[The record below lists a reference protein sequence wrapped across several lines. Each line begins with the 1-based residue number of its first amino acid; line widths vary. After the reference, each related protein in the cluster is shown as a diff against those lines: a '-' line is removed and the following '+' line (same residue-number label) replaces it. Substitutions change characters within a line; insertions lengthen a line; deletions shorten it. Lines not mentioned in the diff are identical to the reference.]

1 MTTIASPSVCSR
13 VADLAA
19 TRIAL
24 WQEGYLTGDS
34 AAVADLA
41 RLRRGAGSHAAE
53 TPDLR
58 SLVDTGPREPSAR
71 RRTSDRIRDEF
82 GPGVIR
88 PTTLLRV
95 GGPVQPPPTVRA
107 ARIHAPDDHDEGDLA
122 VSGPE
127 RLGSHHRRGPAR
139 CLTPAGAAAVGLGH
153 PGRRRAVR

>member
-71 RRTSDRIRDEF
+71 RRASDRIRDEF

-95 GGPVQPPPTVRA
+95 GGPVQPPRPYGQHESTHPTTMTKETSRSV
-107 ARIHAPDDHDEGDLA
+107 ARSGSEVTIAVAP
-122 VSGPE
+122 
-127 RLGSHHRRGPAR
+127 RGA
-139 CLTPAGAAAVGLGH
+139 
-153 PGRRRAVR
+153 